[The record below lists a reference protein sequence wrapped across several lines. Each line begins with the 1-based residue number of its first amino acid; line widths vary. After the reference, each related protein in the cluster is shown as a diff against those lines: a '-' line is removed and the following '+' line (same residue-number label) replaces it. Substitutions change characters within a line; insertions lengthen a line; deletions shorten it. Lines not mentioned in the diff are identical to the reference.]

1 MTPNKGG
8 RPRIGTQVSMIFPP
22 DMLAK
27 IDADAE
33 RQGISRAEWVRR
45 ACAGVLDQ
53 PPGMANSRGS

>member
-22 DMLAK
+22 DMLAR

-33 RQGISRAEWVRR
+33 RQGIARAEWVRR

-53 PPGMANSRGS
+53 PTS